1 MSDFSFFS
9 DLILNGLETT
19 DIFTPVM
26 LIRLVGFML
35 MLEFMGGVFGVAGNS
50 ISAARKG

>member
-1 MSDFSFFS
+1 MSNFAFFS
-9 DLILNGLETT
+9 DMILNGLETT

-35 MLEFMGGVFGVAGNS
+35 MLEFMGGIFGVANNS
-50 ISAARKG
+50 ISASRKG